1 MRQAEENYKKSNFFS
16 RIHTYNMYVNKYK
29 FLRRFYAMK
38 RKGIGLDDLL
48 AELNENII
56 GKPSSATLG
65 IVTITRRDLEELK
78 TSNKKANIKMTG
90 ILTFSED
97 VTPDL
102 AKETIES
109 VKVRGTIKASPNV
122 QEVLNTLINET

>member
-1 MRQAEENYKKSNFFS
+1 
-16 RIHTYNMYVNKYK
+16 
-29 FLRRFYAMK
+29 MK
-38 RKGIGLDDLL
+38 RDGIGLDDLL
-48 AELNENII
+48 AEFNENII
-56 GKPSSATLG
+56 GKPSSANLG

-78 TSNKKANIKMTG
+78 TFNKKANIKMTG

-109 VKVRGTIKASPNV
+109 VKVRGTIKASPKV
-122 QEVLNTLINET
+122 QEVLDILISETSQRHYKK